1 MNNISQTG
9 HWKQL
14 TVRTSRN
21 GDVMVWAILHPQ
33 DMSDEDKKD
42 LREKFTDHF
51 QNDQGFRNWTA
62 ASEIFLGNE
71 ILKFRVIYF
80 CNVPRICTV
89 LFQSWPSI
97 HPEREC
103 DISAHPVL
111 RSEREGSP

>member
-71 ILKFRVIYF
+71 MLKF
-80 CNVPRICTV
+80 
-89 LFQSWPSI
+89 
-97 HPEREC
+97 
-103 DISAHPVL
+103 
-111 RSEREGSP
+111 

>member
-33 DMSDEDKKD
+33 EMSDEDKKD

-51 QNDQGFRNWTA
+51 QNDQGFSYRNWTA
-62 ASEIFLGNE
+62 A
-71 ILKFRVIYF
+71 
-80 CNVPRICTV
+80 
-89 LFQSWPSI
+89 
-97 HPEREC
+97 
-103 DISAHPVL
+103 
-111 RSEREGSP
+111 